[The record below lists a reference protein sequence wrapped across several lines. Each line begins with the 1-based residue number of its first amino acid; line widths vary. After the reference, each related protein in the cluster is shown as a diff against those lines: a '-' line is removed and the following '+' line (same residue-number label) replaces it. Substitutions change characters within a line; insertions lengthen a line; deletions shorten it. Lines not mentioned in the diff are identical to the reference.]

1 MAINNP
7 YLPIK
12 VITNGVLD
20 TFAFNWSLTQA
31 QDIKVYFE
39 DSRGVKTLV
48 DTGDYT
54 LQRNTGENGGNI
66 IFNTPPTTGQ
76 TLIIE
81 REEEKTQEKEF
92 SNTKT
97 FNLKYFQ
104 DALDKLTRWCQEQ
117 DYGIGQAI
125 KIPETAVSDEE
136 DPIDIWNRIIL
147 SDTGESIKYAKI
159 ENGNLYVKSSTGSWI
174 MMPKSS
180 NIRQVRQRVEYIDSQ
195 PIYIFEYTLNGTDW
209 FGMAD
214 TSLYKQHKNLEGRD
228 EADQHPASAI
238 TGVAEHIADTD
249 NPHATTADQV
259 GAYTKGETDDLLD
272 NKADL
277 SGATFTGD
285 ISATNLSG
293 TNTGDQDL
301 SSYAIDDEVV
311 HLAGTETITGVKTF
325 NASPIVPTPTTDYEV
340 ATKKYVDD
348 NAGGGGGSGSSLSA
362 GQILFGLYE
371 ELPSAAYV
379 WGDAGKQE
387 LNNASTNY
395 SNLVD
400 NITGGLIPSD
410 TIAAW
415 DAAYAANPD
424 NAVPFWG
431 YDSATDKVI
440 VPNIPRGYAMTA
452 AGSLANVGTVLQNAA
467 PNITGTLSRVS
478 SALLTNYPSGTGAF
492 VRTSAYTEASKVGGS
507 GNPPL
512 LANFGLDA
520 SLSNAAYGRD
530 STTRVRND
538 QIQMR
543 VLFYVGAEVSPQEAS
558 QITAANVL
566 SELHS
571 KLDKPSTWS
580 NDDFAAFRKQ
590 ITSLNWADKVEFT
603 TYPYTAPNDGV
614 LFVNKKSGQS
624 WTINGIIIN
633 NGGNDSTNYEG
644 PSQIP
649 VSKGDTISALADGGI
664 MTFVPFYGQAGT
676 NNLILGINYYGKFA
690 TLSDLNTASAS
701 LIETP
706 LGKGRWALV
715 GNDIDGYVRY
725 YTAPTDGSFSE
736 FTWEE
741 GAPDTTDG
749 DYVVETG
756 GTSAAWYRLYKSGWV
771 EQGGY
776 NQNNTTPTTVTLPI
790 PMADTYYTATANSRQ
805 NGYTSNFNIAS
816 RNMAMNWSATICEQ
830 TTTTL
835 SIRGSITEDNY
846 TGYNWRVEGM
856 AA

>member
-66 IFNTPPTTGQ
+66 IFNTPPTAGQ

-81 REEEKTQEKEF
+81 RLEEKTQEKEF

-117 DYGIGQAI
+117 DYKIGQAI

-180 NIRQVRQRVEYIDSQ
+180 NIRQVRQRVEYIDSA
-195 PIYIFEYTLNGTDW
+195 PVYIFEYTLNGTDW
-209 FGMAD
+209 FDMGD
-214 TSLYKQHKNLEGRD
+214 TSLYKQHKNLKGRD

-249 NPHATTADQV
+249 NPHSVTKTQV
-259 GAYTKGETDDLLD
+259 GLGNCDNTSDADKPISDATQDALDL
-272 NKADL
+272 KADL

-285 ISATNLSG
+285 ISANNLSG

-301 SSYAIDDEVV
+301 SGYALDNSVV
-311 HLAGTETITGVKTF
+311 HLSGNETIADVKTF
-325 NASPIVPTPTTDYEV
+325 SSFPVTPSSAPTTDYEV
-340 ATKKYVDD
+340 ANKKYVDD
-348 NAGGGGGSGSSLSA
+348 NAGGGGSGSSLSA
-362 GQILFGLYE
+362 GQILFGLYD

-387 LNNASTNY
+387 LNSASTNY
-395 SNLVD
+395 SSLVGA
-400 NITGGLIPSD
+400 ITGGLIPSG

-431 YDSATDKVI
+431 YDAEADKVV

-467 PNITGTLSRVS
+467 PNITGAGTVAQREPHPGSGAFYGATGVAGGYANGGYGIWTMQFDASRVS
-478 SALLTNYPSGTGAF
+478 
-492 VRTSAYTEASKVGGS
+492 TS
-507 GNPPL
+507 
-512 LANFGLDA
+512 
-520 SLSNAAYGRD
+520 YGRD

-558 QITAANVL
+558 QIAAAGVL
-566 SELHS
+566 S
-571 KLDKPSTWS
+571 DV
-580 NDDFAAFRKQ
+580 AA
-590 ITSLNWADKVEFT
+590 LNGSFT
-603 TYPYTAPNDGV
+603 V
-614 LFVNKKSGQS
+614 L
-624 WTINGIIIN
+624 NGLT
-633 NGGNDSTNYEG
+633 G
-644 PSQIP
+644 
-649 VSKGDTISALADGGI
+649 
-664 MTFVPFYGQAGT
+664 AGT
-676 NNLILGINYYGKFA
+676 A
-690 TLSDLNTASAS
+690 TPMSDYV
-701 LIETP
+701 IETATG
-706 LGKGRWALV
+706 LTGT
-715 GNDIDGYVRY
+715 GY
-725 YTAPTDGSFSE
+725 TDG
-736 FTWEE
+736 
-741 GAPDTTDG
+741 
-749 DYVVETG
+749 
-756 GTSAAWYRLYKSGWV
+756 WYRKYKSGWV
-771 EQGGY
+771 EQGGRGK
-776 NQNNTTPTTVTLPI
+776 NTITLPVE
-790 PMADTYYTATANSRQ
+790 MASSTYYCLATRLSSAADS
-805 NGYTSNFNIAS
+805 YCSIVEL
-816 RNMAMNWSATICEQ
+816 SATQISVKI
-830 TTTTL
+830 TTGTAAFW
-835 SIRGSITEDNY
+835 E
-846 TGYNWRVEGM
+846 VKGM

>member
-66 IFNTPPTTGQ
+66 IFNTPPITGQ

-81 REEEKTQEKEF
+81 REDEKTQEKEF

-117 DYGIGQAI
+117 DYKIGQAI

-209 FGMAD
+209 FDMGD
-214 TSLYKQHKNLEGRD
+214 ISLYKQHKNLKGRD

-238 TGVAEHIADTD
+238 TGVAEHIADKN
-249 NPHATTADQV
+249 NPHSVTKTQV
-259 GAYTKGETDDLLD
+259 GLGNVDNTSDADKPISDATQDALDL
-272 NKADL
+272 KADDN
-277 SGATFTGD
+277 S
-285 ISATNLSG
+285 
-293 TNTGDQDL
+293 
-301 SSYAIDDEVV
+301 VV
-311 HLAGTETITGVKTF
+311 HLSGNETIADVKTF
-325 NASPIVPTPTTDYEV
+325 SSFPVTPSSAPTTDYEV
-340 ATKKYVDD
+340 ANKKYVDD
-348 NAGGGGGSGSSLSA
+348 NAGGGGSGSSLSA
-362 GQILFGLYE
+362 GQILFGLYD

-440 VPNIPRGYAMTA
+440 VPNIP
-452 AGSLANVGTVLQNAA
+452 L
-467 PNITGTLSRVS
+467 
-478 SALLTNYPSGTGAF
+478 
-492 VRTSAYTEASKVGGS
+492 
-507 GNPPL
+507 
-512 LANFGLDA
+512 
-520 SLSNAAYGRD
+520 
-530 STTRVRND
+530 RND

-543 VLFYVGAEVSPQEAS
+543 VLFYVGAEVSPQTAS

-580 NDDFAAFRKQ
+580 NDDFASMRNAIQGVDWTDAKAISVTTSNVAIGYDGLLVGYINAPGATAGYLYINDIEVTREGGDFAVIQMFVKSTDLIRGSIAGGAF
-590 ITSLNWADKVEFT
+590 KVI
-603 TYPYTAPNDGV
+603 PY
-614 LFVNKKSGQS
+614 
-624 WTINGIIIN
+624 
-633 NGGNDSTNYEG
+633 NYA
-644 PSQIP
+644 
-649 VSKGDTISALADGGI
+649 T
-664 MTFVPFYGQAGT
+664 GT

-690 TLSDLNTASAS
+690 TTGDLDTASAS

-725 YTAPTDGSFSE
+725 YTVPTDGSFSE

-749 DYVVETG
+749 DYVVETATG
-756 GTSAAWYRLYKSGWV
+756 LTGTGYTDGWYRKYKSGWV
-771 EQGGY
+771 EQGGRGKD
-776 NQNNTTPTTVTLPI
+776 TITLPVE
-790 PMADTYYTATANSRQ
+790 MASSTYYCLATRRSESADS
-805 NGYTSNFNIAS
+805 YCSIIEL
-816 RNMAMNWSATICEQ
+816 SATQISVKI
-830 TTTTL
+830 TTGTAAFW
-835 SIRGSITEDNY
+835 E
-846 TGYNWRVEGM
+846 VKGM